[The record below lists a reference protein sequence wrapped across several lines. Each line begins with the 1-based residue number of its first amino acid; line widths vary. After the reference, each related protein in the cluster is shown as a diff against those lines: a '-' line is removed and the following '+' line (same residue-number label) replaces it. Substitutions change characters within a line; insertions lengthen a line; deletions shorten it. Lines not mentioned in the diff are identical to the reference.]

1 MHLVGT
7 DIICIVEFGP
17 KEHEENGV
25 GIVNDGRT
33 CMRTSQQVSLLV
45 GSYIL
50 NFPAVG
56 WHSQHKYILNSGQF
70 GDNLG
75 GAEGGLDHC

>member
-1 MHLVGT
+1 
-7 DIICIVEFGP
+7 
-17 KEHEENGV
+17 
-25 GIVNDGRT
+25 
-33 CMRTSQQVSLLV
+33 MRTSQQVPLLV

-70 GDNLG
+70 GDNLLKISLEMLEQAG
-75 GAEGGLDHC
+75 TKLCI

>member
-25 GIVNDGRT
+25 GIVDD
-33 CMRTSQQVSLLV
+33 CMMVGHIYIRTSQ
-45 GSYIL
+45 
-50 NFPAVG
+50 
-56 WHSQHKYILNSGQF
+56 HSWYL
-70 GDNLG
+70 
-75 GAEGGLDHC
+75 